1 MSGDLWNSSAND
13 FQENPAKWDADT
25 TLRFIQSIDKN
36 DTKLQQYAKRSVTDY
51 CLRGKH
57 LRGMGHS
64 RDFRP
69 FGMKKGLVRK
79 KVYDGFQEW
88 LKRSHEPTQS
98 AQGKQEMELPPKL
111 YAISICSSCS
121 ENKELEFFS
130 EGQLKKNADV
140 RRCKRCTAKGTPCKD
155 KNVARGTEC
164 MYVAIS
170 RLTKPG
176 QLRTW
181 SRDSTNPGEVQ
192 NWDARRLSYCM
203 HVEYVRGTAQ

>member
-13 FQENPAKWDADT
+13 FPKNTAKWDAGT

-36 DTKLQQYAKRSVTDY
+36 DAKLQQYAKRSVTDY

-111 YAISICSSCS
+111 HAISICSSCS
-121 ENKELEFFS
+121 EKKEPAFFS
-130 EGQLKKNADV
+130 ERQLKKNADV
-140 RRCKRCTAKGTPCKD
+140 RRCKQCTAKGTPREDQKTT
-155 KNVARGTEC
+155 RGIES
-164 MYVAIS
+164 MYVGIS
-170 RLTKPG
+170 RLTK
-176 QLRTW
+176 QEELRIW
-181 SRDSTNPGEVQ
+181 PKDSTNPNDVQ
-192 NWDARRLSYCM
+192 NWDAKRLPYCI
-203 HVEYVRGTAQ
+203 HVE

>member
-88 LKRSHEPTQS
+88 LKRSQEPTPS
-98 AQGKQEMELPPKL
+98 AQSEPELELPPKL
-111 YAISICSSCS
+111 HEMFICSSCS
-121 ENKELEFFS
+121 ENKELAFFS
-130 EGQLKKNADV
+130 ERQLKKNADV
-140 RRCKRCTAKGTPCKD
+140 RRCKQCTAKGTPCEDQK
-155 KNVARGTEC
+155 ATRGIES
-164 MYVAIS
+164 MYVGIS
-170 RLTKPG
+170 RLTK
-176 QLRTW
+176 QEELRIW
-181 SRDSTNPGEVQ
+181 PKDSTNPNDVQ
-192 NWDARRLSYCM
+192 NWDAKRLLYCM
-203 HVEYVRGTAQ
+203 HVE